1 MSDNPLISVVIP
13 VYKVEKYLRE
23 CVDSVIN
30 QTYKNLDIILVDDGS
45 PDKCPAICDEY
56 AEKDTRVRVIH
67 RKNGGLSAARN
78 SGIDIARG
86 EYITFIDSDDY
97 VSRVYVEQ
105 LYFTLKT
112 SGAGASQCDMSSY
125 SARLNDTINP
135 NYKIYSAH
143 DAIKGALNQKHVI
156 RAAWGKLYPISIF
169 TETCVWGGVRY
180 PEGQTA
186 EDLFVMPQVFDLAG
200 SLAVSDSV
208 KYFYRLRNDSL
219 WLMPFDSSKL
229 DYFKS
234 SSFIEEYL
242 KARHPDLLDYVY
254 WDKIRNSI
262 YILRRAL
269 QTEPEDS
276 PVVNRIFQSIKK
288 SNLRSFMFSPYSL
301 KSKIIAAF
309 TILMP
314 RKLVFKILKF
324 VARLQFK

>member
-112 SGAGASQCDMSSY
+112 SGAGAS
-125 SARLNDTINP
+125 
-135 NYKIYSAH
+135 
-143 DAIKGALNQKHVI
+143 
-156 RAAWGKLYPISIF
+156 
-169 TETCVWGGVRY
+169 
-180 PEGQTA
+180 
-186 EDLFVMPQVFDLAG
+186 
-200 SLAVSDSV
+200 
-208 KYFYRLRNDSL
+208 
-219 WLMPFDSSKL
+219 
-229 DYFKS
+229 
-234 SSFIEEYL
+234 
-242 KARHPDLLDYVY
+242 
-254 WDKIRNSI
+254 
-262 YILRRAL
+262 
-269 QTEPEDS
+269 
-276 PVVNRIFQSIKK
+276 
-288 SNLRSFMFSPYSL
+288 
-301 KSKIIAAF
+301 
-309 TILMP
+309 
-314 RKLVFKILKF
+314 
-324 VARLQFK
+324 